1 MTPDSAVPEN
11 PVQERPAAPE
21 GKGLVSDWRFQLAVV
36 VLVALVPR
44 LIYLWQIESWPFFS
58 YPVLDS
64 RTQWKW
70 ASILVSGHWIG
81 NLEVLAK
88 APLYAYFLGVIQWAL
103 EDHQTSLLAAHLL
116 QLLLGA
122 ATCGLTYLLGRR
134 VFGPAVG
141 FVAGL
146 LLALYSPGIYREG
159 QLLDTALATFLAAS
173 FALLLLRSFERP
185 RSRQAWFATGLVL
198 GLLGLTRPN
207 LLLLGFTTMA
217 LMVVRERKRLGWNG
231 LGAAV
236 GVLAL
241 GIVLPI
247 VPITGRN
254 YLLIRRFVPISAT
267 GGINLYTG
275 NNPKADGYS
284 PIPSGIAWER
294 TWQEATD
301 HGAMSTMAMD
311 QYWRRKA
318 LRFMR
323 EQPGAALALLGRKL
337 YLYWSAY
344 EIPNNVSYDWGR
356 AHSSLLRTVPLTFAV
371 IGPLGLLG
379 IALGGW
385 RRRGAWVLTLFV
397 VTQMVAVAVFFITG
411 RYRMPALPALCV
423 FAAFAVVELARMA
436 AARRRGQV
444 ALAVV
449 GLAVLALLVNSDAYG
464 VRRSRGANRDSFYL
478 GQSYVMA
485 GEYERAKQALG
496 MATKEHPDDADAYL
510 FLGQMEIQLGE
521 PEEAAGHLK
530 KAAEI
535 APDYATPA
543 VKLAEL
549 HLQEGWPLEE
559 VERLLRRAVE
569 GKVRDIDGR
578 AMLARLSIRL
588 GNLQQAKMDL
598 DTAAAGL
605 ARRSRSDTRTAAT
618 ARAVMLAA
626 EEAKQAGIEAPPGF

>member
-1 MTPDSAVPEN
+1 MTQDSAVPED
-11 PVQERPAAPE
+11 PVQERSAAPE
-21 GKGLVSDWRFQLAVV
+21 GKRLVSDWRFQLALVL
-36 VLVALVPR
+36 LVALVPR
-44 LIYLWQIESWPFFS
+44 LIYLWQIKSWPFFS
-58 YPVLDS
+58 YPALDS

-81 NLEVLAK
+81 NREVLAK
-88 APLYAYFLGVIQWAL
+88 APLYAYFLGVIQWAMQEREAGL
-103 EDHQTSLLAAHLL
+103 FAAHLL

-134 VFGPAVG
+134 VFGAAVG

-173 FALLLLRSFERP
+173 LALLLLRAFEMP
-185 RSRQAWFATGLVL
+185 RSRRAWFATGLVL

-207 LLLLGFTTMA
+207 LLLLGFTTLA
-217 LMVVRERKRLGWNG
+217 LMVVWERKRLGWNG

-254 YLLIRRFVPISAT
+254 YLLIRRFIPISAT

-294 TWQEATD
+294 TWQEAMEQD
-301 HGAMSTMAMD
+301 AMSTTAID
-311 QYWRRKA
+311 QYWRREA

-323 EQPGAALALLGRKL
+323 EQPGAALSLLGKKL
-337 YLYWSAY
+337 YLYWNAY
-344 EIPNNVSYDWGR
+344 EIPNNVSYQWGR
-356 AHSSLLRTVPLTFAV
+356 THSSLLRAVPLTFAV
-371 IGPLGLLG
+371 IGPVGLLG

-397 VTQMVAVAVFFITG
+397 ATQVLAVAVFFITG

-436 AARRRGQV
+436 AARRGGQA

-449 GLAVLALLVNSDAYG
+449 GLAALALFVNSDAYG
-464 VRRSRGANRDSFYL
+464 VRRNRGANRDSFYL

-485 GEYERAKQALG
+485 GDYRNAKQALV
-496 MATKEHPDDADAYL
+496 MATKERPDDADGHS
-510 FLGQMEIQLGE
+510 FLGQVENQLGE
-521 PEEAAGHLK
+521 PEEAARDLK
-530 KAAEI
+530 KAVEI
-535 APDYATPA
+535 APDYSSAA
-543 VKLAEL
+543 VKLAEV
-549 HLQEGWPLEE
+549 HLQEGWPVEE

-569 GKVRDIDGR
+569 QRVRDVEGR

-588 GNLQQAKMDL
+588 GNLRQAKMDL
-598 DTAAAGL
+598 DTAAEGL
-605 ARRSRSDTRTAAT
+605 ARRSRSDTRTAMV
-618 ARAVMLAA
+618 ARAVMLAV
-626 EEAKQAGIEAPPGF
+626 EEAKQAGIEAPQGF

>member
-1 MTPDSAVPEN
+1 MTQDSAVPEN
-11 PVQERPAAPE
+11 PVQRQTAGLQ
-21 GKGLVSDWRFQLAVV
+21 GKRLISDWRFQLAVV
-36 VLVALVPR
+36 VFVALVPR
-44 LIYLWQIESWPFFS
+44 LIYLWQIKSWPFFS

-70 ASILVSGHWIG
+70 ASILMSGHWIG
-81 NLEVLAK
+81 NREVLAK
-88 APLYAYFLGVIQWAL
+88 APLYAYSLGVIQWAMR
-103 EDHQTSLLAAHLL
+103 EREASLFAAHLL

-122 ATCGLTYLLGRR
+122 ATCGLTYLLGRK
-134 VFGPAVG
+134 VFGATVG

-173 FALLLLRSFERP
+173 FALLLLRAFEMP

-207 LLLLGFTTMA
+207 LLLLGFTAIA
-217 LMVVRERKRLGWNG
+217 LMVIWERKSLGWRG

-241 GIVLPI
+241 GVVLPI

-254 YLLIRRFVPISAT
+254 YLLTRHFIPISIT

-275 NNPKADGYS
+275 NSPEADGYS
-284 PIPSGIAWER
+284 PIPSGIGWER
-294 TWQEATD
+294 TWQEAMGHD
-301 HGAMSTMAMD
+301 AMTTTAMD

-323 EQPGAALALLGRKL
+323 EQPGAVLSLLGKKM
-337 YLYWSAY
+337 YLYWNAY

-356 AHSSLLRTVPLTFAV
+356 AHSSLLRAVPLTFAV

-397 VTQMVAVAVFFITG
+397 ATQVVAVAVFFITG

-436 AARRRGQV
+436 AARRGGQA

-449 GLAVLALLVNSDAYG
+449 GLAALALFVNSDAYG

-485 GEYERAKQALG
+485 HDHRNAKQAFV
-496 MATKEHPDDADAYL
+496 MATKEHPDDPDAYS
-510 FLGQMEIQLGE
+510 FLGQIESQLGE
-521 PEEAAGHLK
+521 PEEAARDLK
-530 KAAEI
+530 KAVEI
-535 APDYATPA
+535 APDFSTAA
-543 VKLAEL
+543 VKLAEVCL
-549 HLQEGWPLEE
+549 REGWPVEE

-569 GKVRDIDGR
+569 GRPRDVDGR

-598 DTAAAGL
+598 DTAAGWL

-618 ARAVMLAA
+618 ARAVTLAV
-626 EEAKQAGIEAPPGF
+626 EEAKRAGIEAPPGF

>member
-1 MTPDSAVPEN
+1 MTQDSAVPEN
-11 PVQERPAAPE
+11 PVQERSAAPD
-21 GKGLVSDWRFQLAVV
+21 GKRLVSDWRFQLALVL
-36 VLVALVPR
+36 LVALVPR
-44 LIYLWQIESWPFFS
+44 LIYLWQIKSWPFFS
-58 YPVLDS
+58 YPALDS

-81 NLEVLAK
+81 NREVLAK
-88 APLYAYFLGVIQWAL
+88 APLYAYFLGVIQWAMQEREAGL
-103 EDHQTSLLAAHLL
+103 FVAHLL

-134 VFGPAVG
+134 VFGAAVG

-173 FALLLLRSFERP
+173 LALLLLRAFERP

-207 LLLLGFTTMA
+207 LLLLGFTTLA
-217 LMVVRERKRLGWNG
+217 LMVVWERKRLGWNG

-254 YLLIRRFVPISAT
+254 YLLIPRFIPISAT

-294 TWQEATD
+294 TWQEAMEQD
-301 HGAMSTMAMD
+301 AMSTTAID

-323 EQPGAALALLGRKL
+323 EQPGAALSLLGKKL
-337 YLYWSAY
+337 YLYWNAY
-344 EIPNNVSYDWGR
+344 EIPNNVSYQWGR
-356 AHSSLLRTVPLTFAV
+356 THSSLLRAVPLTFAV
-371 IGPLGLLG
+371 IGPVGLLG

-397 VTQMVAVAVFFITG
+397 ATQVLAVAVFFITG

-436 AARRRGQV
+436 AARRGGQA

-449 GLAVLALLVNSDAYG
+449 GLAALALFVNSDAYG
-464 VRRSRGANRDSFYL
+464 VRRNRGANRDSFYL

-485 GEYERAKQALG
+485 GDYRNAKQALV
-496 MATKEHPDDADAYL
+496 MATKERPDDADGHS
-510 FLGQMEIQLGE
+510 FLGQVENQLGE
-521 PEEAAGHLK
+521 PEEAARDLR
-530 KAAEI
+530 KAVEI
-535 APDYATPA
+535 APDYSSAA
-543 VKLAEL
+543 VKLAEV
-549 HLQEGWPLEE
+549 HLQEGWPVEE

-569 GKVRDIDGR
+569 QRVRDVEGR

-588 GNLQQAKMDL
+588 GNLRQAKMDL
-598 DTAAAGL
+598 DTAAEGL
-605 ARRSRSDTRTAAT
+605 ARRSRSDTRTAAV
-618 ARAVMLAA
+618 ARAVMLAV
-626 EEAKQAGIEAPPGF
+626 EEAKQAGIEAPQGF

>member
-1 MTPDSAVPEN
+1 MTQDSAVPEN
-11 PVQERPAAPE
+11 PVQARPAAPQ
-21 GKGLVSDWRFQLAVV
+21 GKRLVSDWRFQLAVV

-44 LIYLWQIESWPFFS
+44 LIYLWQIKSWPFFS
-58 YPVLDS
+58 CPVLDS

-81 NLEVLAK
+81 NLEVMAK
-88 APLYAYFLGVIQWAL
+88 APLYAYFLGVIQWAMQEREAGL
-103 EDHQTSLLAAHLL
+103 FAAHLL

-134 VFGPAVG
+134 VFGAAVG
-141 FVAGL
+141 LVAGL

-173 FALLLLRSFERP
+173 FALLLLRAFEMP
-185 RSRQAWFATGLVL
+185 RSRQGWFATGLVL

-207 LLLLGFTTMA
+207 LLLLGFTAIA
-217 LMVVRERKRLGWNG
+217 LMVVWERKRLGWRG

-247 VPITGRN
+247 LPITGRN
-254 YLLIRRFVPISAT
+254 YLLTGRFVPISTT

-275 NNPKADGYS
+275 NNPEADGYS
-284 PIPSGIAWER
+284 PIPSGIAWQR
-294 TWQEATD
+294 TWQEPMEHDATTTAAID
-301 HGAMSTMAMD
+301 R
-311 QYWRRKA
+311 YWRRKA
-318 LRFMR
+318 HRFMR
-323 EQPGAALALLGRKL
+323 EQPGAALSLLGKKL
-337 YLYWSAY
+337 YLYWNAY
-344 EIPNNVSYDWGR
+344 EIPNNVSYEWGR
-356 AHSSLLRTVPLTFAV
+356 THSSLLREVPLTFAV

-397 VTQMVAVAVFFITG
+397 TTQVLAVAVFFITG

-436 AARRRGQV
+436 AARRGGQA
-444 ALAVV
+444 ALVVV
-449 GLAVLALLVNSDAYG
+449 GLAVLALFVNSDAYG
-464 VRRSRGANRDSFYL
+464 VRRSRGANRDSHYL

-485 GEYERAKQALG
+485 EDYEKAKQALV
-496 MATKEHPDDADAYL
+496 MATKEHPDDADAYRY
-510 FLGQMEIQLGE
+510 LGEVENLLGE
-521 PEEAAGHLK
+521 PEEAARDLR
-530 KAAEI
+530 KAVEI
-535 APDYATPA
+535 APDYSTAA

-549 HLQEGWPLEE
+549 HLREGWPVEE

-569 GKVRDIDGR
+569 AKVRDVEGR

-588 GNLQQAKMDL
+588 GNLQQAKVDL
-598 DTAAAGL
+598 DAAAAGL
-605 ARRSRSDTRTAAT
+605 VHRSRSDTRTAGAVH
-618 ARAVMLAA
+618 AVMTAA
-626 EEAKQAGIEAPPGF
+626 AEAKQAGIEAPPGF

>member
-1 MTPDSAVPEN
+1 MEEIRVPAGPPETEKRKDGGN
-11 PVQERPAAPE
+11 RGPVH
-21 GKGLVSDWRFQLAVV
+21 DWRLQLAVV

-70 ASILVSGHWIG
+70 ASILVNGHWIG
-81 NLEVLAK
+81 NREVLAK
-88 APLYAYFLGVIQWAL
+88 APLYAYFLGLIQWAMREREAGL
-103 EDHQTSLLAAHLL
+103 FAAHLS

-134 VFGPAVG
+134 VFGAAVG

-173 FALLLLRSFERP
+173 FALLLLRAFERP

-207 LLLLGFTTMA
+207 LLLLGFTAIA
-217 LMVVRERKRLGWNG
+217 LTVIWERKTLGWRG
-231 LGAAV
+231 LGAAA
-236 GVLAL
+236 GVFAL
-241 GIVLPI
+241 GVVLPI
-247 VPITGRN
+247 LPITGRN
-254 YLLIRRFVPISAT
+254 YLLIRRFVPISTT

-275 NNPKADGYS
+275 NNPEADGYS
-284 PIPSGIAWER
+284 PIPSGISWER
-294 TWQEATD
+294 TWQEAMA
-301 HGAMSTMAMD
+301 HGAMTPTTMD
-311 QYWRRKA
+311 QYWRRMA

-323 EQPGAALALLGRKL
+323 EQPGATLSLLGKKL
-337 YLYWSAY
+337 YLYWNAY

-356 AHSSLLRTVPLTFAV
+356 AHSSLLRAVPLTFAV

-385 RRRGAWVLTLFV
+385 RRRGAWVLALFV
-397 VTQMVAVAVFFITG
+397 ATQVVAAAPFFITG

-423 FAAFAVVELARMA
+423 FAALAAAELARMA
-436 AARRRGQV
+436 AARRGGQA

-449 GLAVLALLVNSDAYG
+449 GLAALALFVNSDLYG
-464 VRRSRGANRDSFYL
+464 VRRSRGANRDSYYL

-485 GEYERAKQALG
+485 QDYQKAKQALV
-496 MATKEHPDDADAYL
+496 MATKEHPDDADAYS
-510 FLGQMEIQLGE
+510 FLGRVEYQLGE
-521 PEEAAGHLK
+521 SEEAARDLK
-530 KAAEI
+530 KALEI
-535 APDYATPA
+535 APDYSVAA
-543 VKLAEL
+543 VKLADV
-549 HLQEGWPLEE
+549 HLQEGWPVEE
-559 VERLLRRAVE
+559 VERLLRRTLEIRVT
-569 GKVRDIDGR
+569 GTDGW
-578 AMLARLSIRL
+578 AMLARLNIRL
-588 GNLQQAKMDL
+588 GNLEQAKIDL
-598 DTAAAGL
+598 DAAAAGL
-605 ARRSRSDTRTAAT
+605 AYRSRSDTRTAAT
-618 ARAVMLAA
+618 ARAVMLAV

>member
-1 MTPDSAVPEN
+1 MTQDSAVPED
-11 PVQERPAAPE
+11 PVQERSAAPE
-21 GKGLVSDWRFQLAVV
+21 GKRLVSDWRFQLALVL
-36 VLVALVPR
+36 LVALVPR
-44 LIYLWQIESWPFFS
+44 LIYLWQIKSWPFFS
-58 YPVLDS
+58 YPALDS

-81 NLEVLAK
+81 NREVLAK
-88 APLYAYFLGVIQWAL
+88 APLYAYFLGVIQWAMQEREAGL
-103 EDHQTSLLAAHLL
+103 FAAHLL

-134 VFGPAVG
+134 VFGAAVG

-173 FALLLLRSFERP
+173 LALLLLRAFEML
-185 RSRQAWFATGLVL
+185 RSRRAWFATGLVL

-207 LLLLGFTTMA
+207 LLLLGFTTLA
-217 LMVVRERKRLGWNG
+217 LMVVWERKRLGWNG

-254 YLLIRRFVPISAT
+254 YLLIRRFIPISAT

-294 TWQEATD
+294 TWQEAMEQD
-301 HGAMSTMAMD
+301 AMSTTAID
-311 QYWRRKA
+311 QYWRREA

-323 EQPGAALALLGRKL
+323 EQPGAALSLLGKKL
-337 YLYWSAY
+337 YLYWNAY
-344 EIPNNVSYDWGR
+344 EIPNNVSYQWGR
-356 AHSSLLRTVPLTFAV
+356 THSSLLRAVPLTFAV
-371 IGPLGLLG
+371 IGPVGLLG

-397 VTQMVAVAVFFITG
+397 ATQVLAVAVFFITG

-436 AARRRGQV
+436 AARRGGQA

-449 GLAVLALLVNSDAYG
+449 GLAALALFVNSDAYG
-464 VRRSRGANRDSFYL
+464 VRRNRGANRDSFYL

-485 GEYERAKQALG
+485 GDYRNAKQALV
-496 MATKEHPDDADAYL
+496 MATKERPDDADGHS
-510 FLGQMEIQLGE
+510 FLGQVENQLGE
-521 PEEAAGHLK
+521 PEEAARDLK
-530 KAAEI
+530 KAVEI
-535 APDYATPA
+535 APDYSSAA
-543 VKLAEL
+543 VKLAEV
-549 HLQEGWPLEE
+549 HLQEGWPVEE

-569 GKVRDIDGR
+569 QRVRDVEGR

-588 GNLQQAKMDL
+588 GNLRQAKMDL
-598 DTAAAGL
+598 DTAAEGL
-605 ARRSRSDTRTAAT
+605 ARRSRSDTRTAMV
-618 ARAVMLAA
+618 ARAVMLAV
-626 EEAKQAGIEAPPGF
+626 EEAKQAGIEAPQGF

>member
-1 MTPDSAVPEN
+1 MTQDRAVPEN
-11 PVQERPAAPE
+11 PVQEQAVGPQ
-21 GKGLVSDWRFQLAVV
+21 GKRLVSDWRFQLVVV

-44 LIYLWQIESWPFFS
+44 LIYLWQINSWPFFS

-81 NLEVLAK
+81 NREVLAK
-88 APLYAYFLGVIQWAL
+88 APLYAYFLGVVQWAMREREAGL
-103 EDHQTSLLAAHLL
+103 FAAHLL

-134 VFGPAVG
+134 VFGAAVG

-159 QLLDTALATFLAAS
+159 QLLDTALATFLATS
-173 FALLLLRSFERP
+173 FALLLLRAFEMP

-207 LLLLGFTTMA
+207 LLLLGFTAIA
-217 LMVVRERKRLGWNG
+217 LMVVWERKRLGWSA
-231 LGAAV
+231 LGATV

-241 GIVLPI
+241 GVVLPI
-247 VPITGRN
+247 LPITGRN
-254 YLLIRRFVPISAT
+254 YLLIGRFAAISTT

-275 NNPKADGYS
+275 NNAEADGYS

-294 TWQEATD
+294 TWQEAMEHD
-301 HGAMSTMAMD
+301 AMTTTAMD
-311 QYWRRKA
+311 RYWRGKA

-323 EQPGAALALLGRKL
+323 EQPAAALSLLGKKL
-337 YLYWSAY
+337 YLYWNAH
-344 EIPNNVSYDWGR
+344 EIPNNVSYEWGL
-356 AHSSLLRTVPLTFAV
+356 AHSSLLRAVPLTFAV

-397 VTQMVAVAVFFITG
+397 ATQVVAVAVFFITG
-411 RYRMPALPALCV
+411 RYRVPALPALCV

-436 AARRRGQV
+436 AARRGGQA
-444 ALAVV
+444 ALLVV
-449 GLAVLALLVNSDAYG
+449 GLAALALFVNSDAYG

-478 GQSYVMA
+478 GQSYMMA
-485 GEYERAKQALG
+485 HNYQKAKQALV
-496 MATKEHPDDADAYL
+496 MATKEHPDDADAHL
-510 FLGQMEIQLGE
+510 LLGWAESRLGE
-521 PEEAAGHLK
+521 PEEAARDLK
-530 KAAEI
+530 KAVEI
-535 APDYATPA
+535 APDFSTAA
-543 VKLAEL
+543 VRLAEV
-549 HLQEGWPLEE
+549 HLQEGWPVEE

-569 GKVRDIDGR
+569 GRVRDVDGR

-598 DTAAAGL
+598 DAAAAGL
-605 ARRSRSDTRTAAT
+605 AHRSRSDTRTTAA
-618 ARAVMLAA
+618 ARSVMLAA
-626 EEAKQAGIEAPPGF
+626 EEAKRAGIEAPPGF